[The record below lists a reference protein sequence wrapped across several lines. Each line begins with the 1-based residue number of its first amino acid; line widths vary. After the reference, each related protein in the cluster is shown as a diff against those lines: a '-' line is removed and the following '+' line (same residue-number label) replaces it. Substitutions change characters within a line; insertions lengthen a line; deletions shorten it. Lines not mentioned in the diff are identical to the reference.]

1 MAVFSVM
8 SALATE
14 PYIEPADTNSFPTAD
29 WQTITAPLSMQW
41 VTKDA
46 HYRQRKAPQELSG
59 ITDTTVT
66 AWRGERIGLE
76 ALIVAT
82 KEEGPLSVRLSGL
95 SRGGKKYEAPGS
107 CAAFMRYVIT
117 TAYNT
122 CGYPS
127 DTIPTYTLA
136 DMIDLPGARVTMEPM
151 TVRPVWVSV
160 EVPAN
165 LPAGLYTAKVDLMKD
180 GVKKPLKTLTLNVD
194 VSDRSLPAPKDY
206 AFYLDFWQQPYAISR
221 YYGVKP
227 WSDEHLRLLE
237 PYADMLAR
245 AGQKTVSTILF
256 YEPWGE
262 QSNDKF
268 EPMVETVLLPDST
281 WQFDYTVFDRYVEW
295 MASRGIDANISCFT
309 MIPWDMNF
317 RYFDKAAGEYR
328 YLKTTTSSKE
338 YKQLW
343 TAFLKTL
350 ADHTRAKGWFDKTMI
365 VMDERGLPDMLNAYA
380 VAKEAVPDFKMS
392 LAGNYHRELVD
403 SLDSY
408 TVIKG
413 DWFPA
418 DVLGRRRDRGF
429 ISLLYTCCATPAPNI
444 FSNNAPAD
452 GAYLPV
458 YATATGFDGYLHWSF
473 TNWTDH
479 PLTDTRFRM
488 FAPGDTYV
496 VYPDGRS
503 SIRYERM
510 LEGVQM
516 SEKIRL
522 LRAELEAAKD
532 AEGLEMLEQ
541 ALLPVRTGAMTAYYP
556 TSQVVR
562 DLQLAIERLSRRH

>member
-14 PYIEPADTNSFPTAD
+14 PYIEPADTNSFPAAD

-107 CAAFMRYVIT
+107 CASFMRYVIT

-136 DMIDLPGARVTMEPM
+136 DMIDLPDARVTMEPM

-343 TAFLKTL
+343 TAFLKAL

>member
-1 MAVFSVM
+1 
-8 SALATE
+8 
-14 PYIEPADTNSFPTAD
+14 
-29 WQTITAPLSMQW
+29 
-41 VTKDA
+41 
-46 HYRQRKAPQELSG
+46 
-59 ITDTTVT
+59 
-66 AWRGERIGLE
+66 
-76 ALIVAT
+76 
-82 KEEGPLSVRLSGL
+82 
-95 SRGGKKYEAPGS
+95 
-107 CAAFMRYVIT
+107 
-117 TAYNT
+117 
-122 CGYPS
+122 
-127 DTIPTYTLA
+127 
-136 DMIDLPGARVTMEPM
+136 
-151 TVRPVWVSV
+151 
-160 EVPAN
+160 
-165 LPAGLYTAKVDLMKD
+165 
-180 GVKKPLKTLTLNVD
+180 
-194 VSDRSLPAPKDY
+194 
-206 AFYLDFWQQPYAISR
+206 
-221 YYGVKP
+221 
-227 WSDEHLRLLE
+227 
-237 PYADMLAR
+237 
-245 AGQKTVSTILF
+245 
-256 YEPWGE
+256 
-262 QSNDKF
+262 
-268 EPMVETVLLPDST
+268 
-281 WQFDYTVFDRYVEW
+281 
-295 MASRGIDANISCFT
+295 

-317 RYFDKAAGEYR
+317 RYFDKGVGEYR
-328 YLKTTTSSKE
+328 YLKTTTSSRE

-343 TAFLKTL
+343 TAFLKGL

-503 SIRYERM
+503 SLRYERM
-510 LEGVQM
+510 LEGIQM

-562 DLQLAIERLSRRH
+562 DLQMAIERLGRRH

>member
-14 PYIEPADTNSFPTAD
+14 PYIEPADTNSFPAAD

-136 DMIDLPGARVTMEPM
+136 DMIDLPDARVTMEPM

-343 TAFLKTL
+343 TAFLKAL

-562 DLQLAIERLSRRH
+562 DLQLAIERLSRRR

>member
-1 MAVFSVM
+1 MNL
-8 SALATE
+8 SAAE
-14 PYIEPADTNSFPTAD
+14 QYNEPADTNSFPAAE
-29 WQTITAPLSMQW
+29 WQAITEPLSMQW

-46 HYRQRKAPQELSG
+46 HFRQRKAPQRLSG

-82 KEEGPLSVRLSGL
+82 KEEGPLSVRLSSL
-95 SRGGKKYEAPGS
+95 TRGGKKYEAPGS
-107 CAAFMRYVIT
+107 EAAFMRYVIT

-127 DTIPTYTLA
+127 DTIPTFTLA
-136 DMIDLPGARVTMEPM
+136 DMIDLPDARVTMEPM
-151 TVRPVWVSV
+151 SVRPVWVSV
-160 EVPAN
+160 EVPSN

-180 GVKKPLKTLTLNVD
+180 GVKKPLKTLTLNVE
-194 VSDRSLPAPKDY
+194 VADRSLPAPKDY

-281 WQFDYTVFDRYVEW
+281 WQFDYTIFDRYVEW

-309 MIPWDMNF
+309 MIPWGMNF

-328 YLKTTTSSKE
+328 YLKTTTSSRE

-343 TAFLKTL
+343 TAFLKGL

-503 SIRYERM
+503 SLRYERM

-562 DLQLAIERLSRRH
+562 DLQMAIERIGRRH

>member
-1 MAVFSVM
+1 MNL
-8 SALATE
+8 SAAE
-14 PYIEPADTNSFPTAD
+14 PYIEPADTNSFPAAE
-29 WQTITAPLSMQW
+29 WQAITGPLSMQW

-46 HYRQRKAPQELSG
+46 HFRQRKAPQRLSG

-82 KEEGPLSVRLSGL
+82 KEEGPLSVRLSSL
-95 SRGGKKYEAPGS
+95 SRGGKKYGAPGS
-107 CAAFMRYVIT
+107 GAAFMRYVIT

-127 DTIPTYTLA
+127 DTIPTFTLA
-136 DMIDLPGARVTMEPM
+136 DMIDLPDARVTMEPM

-160 EVPAN
+160 EVPSN

-180 GVKKPLKTLTLNVD
+180 GVKKPLKTLTLNVE
-194 VSDRSLPAPKDY
+194 VADRSLPAPKDY

-281 WQFDYTVFDRYVEW
+281 WQFDYTIFDRYVEW

-317 RYFDKAAGEYR
+317 RYFDKGAGEYR
-328 YLKTTTSSKE
+328 YLKTTTSSRE

-343 TAFLKTL
+343 TAFLKGL

-503 SIRYERM
+503 SLRYERM
-510 LEGVQM
+510 LEGIQM

-541 ALLPVRTGAMTAYYP
+541 ALLPVRTGAMSAYYP

-562 DLQLAIERLSRRH
+562 DLQMAIERLGRRH

>member
-14 PYIEPADTNSFPTAD
+14 PYIEPADTNSFPAAD

-136 DMIDLPGARVTMEPM
+136 DMIDLPDARVTMEPM

-328 YLKTTTSSKE
+328 YLKTATSSKE

-343 TAFLKTL
+343 TAFLKAL
-350 ADHTRAKGWFDKTMI
+350 ADHARAKGWFDKTMI

-562 DLQLAIERLSRRH
+562 DLQLAIERLSRRR

>member
-1 MAVFSVM
+1 MNL
-8 SALATE
+8 SAAE
-14 PYIEPADTNSFPTAD
+14 PYIEPADTNSFPAAE
-29 WQTITAPLSMQW
+29 WQAITGPLSMQW

-46 HYRQRKAPQELSG
+46 HFRQRKAPQRLSG

-82 KEEGPLSVRLSGL
+82 KEEGPLSVRLSSL
-95 SRGGKKYEAPGS
+95 TRGGKKYEAPGS
-107 CAAFMRYVIT
+107 GAAFMRYVIT

-127 DTIPTYTLA
+127 DTIPTFTLA
-136 DMIDLPGARVTMEPM
+136 DMIDLPDARVTMEPM
-151 TVRPVWVSV
+151 SVRPVWVSV
-160 EVPAN
+160 EVPSN

-180 GVKKPLKTLTLNVD
+180 GVKKPLKTLTLNVE
-194 VSDRSLPAPKDY
+194 VADRSLPAPKDY

-281 WQFDYTVFDRYVEW
+281 WQFDYTIFDRYVEW

-328 YLKTTTSSKE
+328 YLKTTTSSRE

-343 TAFLKTL
+343 TAFLKGL

-429 ISLLYTCCATPAPNI
+429 ISLLYTCCATPTPNI

-503 SIRYERM
+503 SLRYERM
-510 LEGVQM
+510 LEGIQM

-562 DLQLAIERLSRRH
+562 DLQMAIERLGRRH

>member
-1 MAVFSVM
+1 MNL
-8 SALATE
+8 SAAE
-14 PYIEPADTNSFPTAD
+14 PYIEPADTNSFPAAE
-29 WQTITAPLSMQW
+29 WQAITEPLSMQW

-46 HYRQRKAPQELSG
+46 HFRQRKAPQRLSG

-82 KEEGPLSVRLSGL
+82 KEEGPLSVRLSSL
-95 SRGGKKYEAPGS
+95 TRGGKKYEAPGS
-107 CAAFMRYVIT
+107 GAAFMRYVIT

-127 DTIPTYTLA
+127 DTIPTFTLA
-136 DMIDLPGARVTMEPM
+136 DMIDLPDARVTMEPM
-151 TVRPVWVSV
+151 SVRPVWVSV
-160 EVPAN
+160 EVPSN
-165 LPAGLYTAKVDLMKD
+165 LPAGLYTAKADLMKD
-180 GVKKPLKTLTLNVD
+180 GVKKPLKTLTLNVE
-194 VSDRSLPAPKDY
+194 VADRSLPAPKDY

-281 WQFDYTVFDRYVEW
+281 WQFDYTIFDRYVEW

-328 YLKTTTSSKE
+328 YLKTTTSSRE

-343 TAFLKTL
+343 TAFLKGL

-418 DVLGRRRDRGF
+418 DVLGRRRDCGF

-503 SIRYERM
+503 SLRYERM
-510 LEGVQM
+510 LEGIQM

-562 DLQLAIERLSRRH
+562 DLQMAIERLGRRH

>member
-1 MAVFSVM
+1 MNL
-8 SALATE
+8 SAAE
-14 PYIEPADTNSFPTAD
+14 PYIEPADTNSFPAAE
-29 WQTITAPLSMQW
+29 WQAITGPLSMQW

-46 HYRQRKAPQELSG
+46 HFRQRKAPQRLSG

-82 KEEGPLSVRLSGL
+82 KEEGPLSVRLSSL
-95 SRGGKKYEAPGS
+95 TRGGKKYEAPGS
-107 CAAFMRYVIT
+107 GAAFMRYVIT

-127 DTIPTYTLA
+127 DTIPTFTLA
-136 DMIDLPGARVTMEPM
+136 DMIDLPDARVTMEPM
-151 TVRPVWVSV
+151 SVRPVWVSV
-160 EVPAN
+160 EVPSN

-180 GVKKPLKTLTLNVD
+180 GVKKPLKTLTLNVE
-194 VSDRSLPAPKDY
+194 VADRSLLAPKDY

-281 WQFDYTVFDRYVEW
+281 WQFDYTIFDRYVEW

-328 YLKTTTSSKE
+328 YLKTTTSSRE

-343 TAFLKTL
+343 TAFLKGL

-365 VMDERGLPDMLNAYA
+365 VMDERGLPDMLNAYG

-503 SIRYERM
+503 SLRYERM
-510 LEGVQM
+510 LEGIQM

-562 DLQLAIERLSRRH
+562 DLQMAIERLGRRH

>member
-1 MAVFSVM
+1 MNL
-8 SALATE
+8 SAAE
-14 PYIEPADTNSFPTAD
+14 PYIEPADTNSFPAAE
-29 WQTITAPLSMQW
+29 WQAITGPLSMQW

-46 HYRQRKAPQELSG
+46 HFRQRKAPQRLSG

-82 KEEGPLSVRLSGL
+82 KEEGPLSVRLSSL
-95 SRGGKKYEAPGS
+95 IRGGKKYGAPGS
-107 CAAFMRYVIT
+107 GAAFMRYVIT

-127 DTIPTYTLA
+127 DTIPTFTLA
-136 DMIDLPGARVTMEPM
+136 DMIDLPDARVTMEPM

-160 EVPAN
+160 EVPSN

-180 GVKKPLKTLTLNVD
+180 GAKKPLKTLTLNVE
-194 VSDRSLPAPKDY
+194 VADRSLPAPKDY

-227 WSDEHLRLLE
+227 WSNEHLRLLE

-268 EPMVETVLLPDST
+268 EPMVETVLLPDSA
-281 WQFDYTVFDRYVEW
+281 WQFDYTIFDRYVEW

-317 RYFDKAAGEYR
+317 RYFDKGAGEYR
-328 YLKTTTSSKE
+328 YLKTTTSSRE

-343 TAFLKTL
+343 TAFLKGL

-503 SIRYERM
+503 SLRYERM
-510 LEGVQM
+510 LEGIQM

-562 DLQLAIERLSRRH
+562 DLQMAIERLGRRH

>member
-1 MAVFSVM
+1 MNL
-8 SALATE
+8 SAAE
-14 PYIEPADTNSFPTAD
+14 PYIEPADTNSFPATE
-29 WQTITAPLSMQW
+29 WQAITEPLSMQW

-46 HYRQRKAPQELSG
+46 HFRQRKAPQRLSG
-59 ITDTTVT
+59 ITDTTVI

-76 ALIVAT
+76 ALIVAA
-82 KEEGPLSVRLSGL
+82 KEEGPLSVRLSSL

-107 CAAFMRYVIT
+107 GAAFMRYVIT

-127 DTIPTYTLA
+127 DTIPTFTLA
-136 DMIDLPGARVTMEPM
+136 DMIDLPDARVTMEPM
-151 TVRPVWVSV
+151 SVRPVWVSV
-160 EVPAN
+160 EVPSN

-180 GVKKPLKTLTLNVD
+180 GVKKPLKTLTLNVE
-194 VSDRSLPAPKDY
+194 VADRSLPAPKDY

-281 WQFDYTVFDRYVEW
+281 WQFDYTIFDRYVEW

-328 YLKTTTSSKE
+328 YLKTTTSSRE

-343 TAFLKTL
+343 TAFLKGL

-503 SIRYERM
+503 SLRYERM
-510 LEGVQM
+510 LEGIQM

-562 DLQLAIERLSRRH
+562 DLQMAIERLGRRH